1 MVLPMLCAF
10 NIVKPPSAKAESSTP
25 VAQVNGVNYYSFD
38 SAWSEA
44 VKNGYTFK
52 LLASWRPSSKEFET
66 DEDDYEDYFR
76 SGALCIPE
84 NRSVTIDLN
93 GYCISRN
100 LYHGSGNS
108 PTSNGEVIYLSKD
121 ASLTIKDTSPSG
133 GGRIEDGNSSNG
145 GGGIHAKPGSRIYM
159 YGGSIAY
166 CYSDSTFIHSGDGGG
181 VYLESGAKMYMYG
194 GKLHNNIAY
203 GKVVGGYGGAVYVD
217 KDARFYMYGGEIS
230 YNKA

>member
-1 MVLPMLCAF
+1 MKKRILSIITTLAMVLPMLCAF
-10 NIVKPPSAKAESSTP
+10 NIVKPLSAKAESSTP
-25 VAQVNGVNYYSFD
+25 VAQANGITYYSFD
-38 SAWSEA
+38 RAWGEA
-44 VKNGYTFK
+44 VKSGGTFK

-76 SGALCIPE
+76 NGALCIPE
-84 NRSVTIDLN
+84 NQIVTIDLN

-100 LYHGSGNS
+100 LYYGSGNS

-166 CYSDSTFIHSGDGGG
+166 CYSDSSFLHSGDGGG

-194 GKLHNNIAY
+194 GKLHSNIHLQNGDSNTEYRIGY
-203 GKVVGGYGGAVYVD
+203 GK
-217 KDARFYMYGGEIS
+217 R
-230 YNKA
+230 